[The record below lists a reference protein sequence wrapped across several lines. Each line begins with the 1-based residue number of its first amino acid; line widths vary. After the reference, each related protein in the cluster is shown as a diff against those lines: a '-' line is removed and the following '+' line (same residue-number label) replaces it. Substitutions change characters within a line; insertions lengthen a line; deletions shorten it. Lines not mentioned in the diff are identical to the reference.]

1 MRIHGLKAAVLTLFL
16 LIPAFLLFRPTGAAP
31 AAEHQSPGHAFES
44 HVRARMP
51 FEDAFGQIRRELYL
65 LGGRR
70 ELNGIFLT
78 ESGLI
83 RRIGPIN
90 DDIVQANIGSVLS
103 FADSLA
109 GFGADD
115 IIPVFVAL
123 LPSSAAIL
131 EESLPPFSNTINQRQ
146 FIEGVYSALLGRV
159 SVISVFET
167 LSGNRHEYIFY
178 RTHDNFTSLGG
189 YYIYTQLHMRMLGLA
204 APTLAAFDLSHPSNN
219 FLGDL
224 YHLSPYRGVH
234 PDTITLFHWSS
245 YNRQHIVTHTGPGG
259 RRVYHTLF
267 PEHMASL
274 GRPMDVFLGGL
285 SPVTDIY
292 SSVPYERSLLILG
305 DSTALAYAPF
315 LANHY
320 RRITIIDIFEPSAI
334 APDILARNYSQVLIA
349 AGVDTFMTREL
360 PAETLEHLAI
370 DPDF

>member
-1 MRIHGLKAAVLTLFL
+1 
-16 LIPAFLLFRPTGAAP
+16 
-31 AAEHQSPGHAFES
+31 
-44 HVRARMP
+44 MP

-320 RRITIIDIFEPSAI
+320 RRVTIIDIFEPGAVT
-334 APDILARNYSQVLIA
+334 PDIFARNYSQVLIA
-349 AGVDTFMTREL
+349 ASVDTFMTREL
-360 PAETLEHLAI
+360 PAEILERLAI
-370 DPDF
+370 DPDFL